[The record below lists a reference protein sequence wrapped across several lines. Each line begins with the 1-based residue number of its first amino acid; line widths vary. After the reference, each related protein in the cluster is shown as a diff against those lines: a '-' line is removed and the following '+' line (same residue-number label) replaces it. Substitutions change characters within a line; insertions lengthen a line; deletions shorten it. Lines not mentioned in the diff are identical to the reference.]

1 MLSDNA
7 QTIHVKLWNEKVN
20 AQLIVCDRVEVTSL
34 ITQEY
39 FGRKS
44 VSSTSETETTVFCF
58 LLYLIP
64 NGQTTNGTC
73 TFFIGDH

>member
-1 MLSDNA
+1 MLSNNA
-7 QTIHVKLWNEKVN
+7 QTIHVKLRNEKVN

-58 LLYLIP
+58 
-64 NGQTTNGTC
+64 
-73 TFFIGDH
+73 FIVFDS